1 MAKKKKRV
9 SRELDERELHERRRY
24 GFFWYDWIWTVL
36 RPVLVFACSFVIVC
50 GLVYTGWQKIDSMF
64 LAPVDAQDTG
74 TVTRATIMR

>member
-24 GFFWYDWIWTVL
+24 GFFWYDWIWKVL

-50 GLVYTGWQKIDSMF
+50 GLVYT
-64 LAPVDAQDTG
+64 
-74 TVTRATIMR
+74 